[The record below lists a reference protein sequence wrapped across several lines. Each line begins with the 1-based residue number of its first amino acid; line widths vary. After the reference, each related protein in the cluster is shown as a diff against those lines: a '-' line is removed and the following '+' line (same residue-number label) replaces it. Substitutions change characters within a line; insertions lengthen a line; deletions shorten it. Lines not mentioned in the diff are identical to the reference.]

1 MAPLEFDVNVAARGI
16 ATMAPLTGCE
26 NMVLIIR
33 NTFIE
38 ASRLR
43 DDSKRSSSVPRAMN
57 WIFPGENSRLGSSPA
72 DAGDKGNH
80 GEQETPSAKSQYMPE
95 GQSPLSAQAPQA
107 HSSTESQ
114 DMAEGQHTVSAQA
127 PQAPQVFRQSR
138 SIGSQG
144 HDEGL
149 CNPCAWLWKNGCA
162 RGAKC
167 GYCHLCGDGELKAR
181 RKLKT
186 KLLKNI
192 ERQHKRQAAD
202 LSNQQTLDTIDD
214 S

>member
-38 ASRLR
+38 ARRLR

-72 DAGDKGNH
+72 DAGDKGKQ
-80 GEQETPSAKSQYMPE
+80 GEQQTPSTKSQNMLE
-95 GQSPLSAQAPQA
+95 GHPPLSAK
-107 HSSTESQ
+107 
-114 DMAEGQHTVSAQA
+114 V
-127 PQAPQVFRQSR
+127 PQVLLQSR
-138 SIGSQG
+138 SIGSKG
-144 HDEGL
+144 HDEGS

-186 KLLKNI
+186 KLLKNV
-192 ERQHKRQAAD
+192 ERQHRQATDLLKGREKQQRQAAD
-202 LSNQQTLDTIDD
+202 LSNQESLHTVDHSDVLCD
-214 S
+214 